1 MRARSRFFTHTGL
14 THKVGLLAGP
24 LILQNLSYTLLGV
37 TDTFFVSRVSTAAV
51 GAVGL
56 AGVLFFSLM
65 LLFRSTAASS
75 VVFVGR
81 AYGAE
86 DDAGVGEAV
95 WQVLN
100 LTGLL
105 TLVTLTLPWVFTYL
119 FSSSRQEAT
128 PRCSASARAT
138 CRFARWRCRS

>member
-1 MRARSRFFTHTGL
+1 MRSRSRLFTHTGL
-14 THKVGLLAGP
+14 THKVALLAGP

-37 TDTFFVSRVSTAAV
+37 TDTFFVSRVSTEAV

-75 VVFVGR
+75 VIFVGR
-81 AYGAE
+81 AHGAK
-86 DDAGVGEAV
+86 DDAQVGEAV

-100 LTGLL
+100 MIALL
-105 TLVTLTLPWVFTYL
+105 TLLALTLPWVFHL
-119 FSSSRQEAT
+119 FV
-128 PRCSASARAT
+128 PLRCP
-138 CRFARWRCRS
+138 